1 MRDWIYNLGVLV
13 LRVVAGGMMI
23 ALHGFQKIE
32 MIIRGEFGEF
42 PNPIGLGS
50 ALSLYVSGIA
60 ESVIALFLVFGFW
73 TRFSALILSIN
84 MFVAIYW
91 HCAINNG
98 GIELPLIYMFM
109 YIVIVILGGGDI
121 SIDSTIKHRKFLKNK
136 L

>member
-13 LRVVAGGMMI
+13 LRIVAGGMMF
-23 ALHGFQKIE
+23 ALHGLQKIE
-32 MIIRGEFGEF
+32 MIIKGEFGEF

-50 ALSLYVSGIA
+50 ALSLYVSGLA
-60 ESVIALFLVFGFW
+60 ESLIALFLLFGFW

-91 HCAINNG
+91 HCTVNNG
-98 GIELPLIYMFM
+98 GVELPLIYMLM
-109 YIVIVILGGGDI
+109 YIVIAILGGGDI
-121 SIDSTIKHRKFLKNK
+121 SIDSTIQHRKFLKNK